1 MQPYILRRS
10 DKPKF
15 KFVIML
21 PQQKNIYFGA
31 SGYEDYTSHK
41 DKDRRL
47 LYVKRHMKRENWTK
61 SGIDTKGFWSYWLLW
76 NEPSIEK
83 AIKVIEMKF
92 NIKIIH
98 NL

>member
-1 MQPYILRRS
+1 
-10 DKPKF
+10 
-15 KFVIML
+15 ML